1 MGISGRIKYGH
12 KWKDKI
18 KFNKERGGEREMDES
33 YSGYEPV
40 SCPLEM

>member
-1 MGISGRIKYGH
+1 LLSSGKHER

-18 KFNKERGGEREMDES
+18 KINKERGEEGEMDES

-40 SCPLEM
+40 SGPLKM